1 MAQMRP
7 DTEVGGRVPWNGEAS
22 VAHQVVIFLTSCG
35 FIDVLMTDLD
45 ELTFSSFEPK
55 PTVPAVV
62 PVNSRFEVLCRL
74 PRGLPQ
80 PILRYQPP
88 EVQYGLLLFLTSIMP
103 VKFSCF

>member
-1 MAQMRP
+1 MRWA
-7 DTEVGGRVPWNGEAS
+7 TEAGGRMQWHGAAS
-22 VAHQVVIFLTSCG
+22 IAHQVVIFLTACG

-88 EVQYGLLLFLTSIMP
+88 EVQYGLFHFLTAIYAY
-103 VKFSCF
+103 KF